1 MGLSKIFTPLLI
13 TKLVMCE
20 SKVTELIFI
29 GTFQNELKRK
39 TNPISNVCLG
49 GCAITSKAKIN
60 IS

>member
-1 MGLSKIFTPLLI
+1 MGISKIFTPLLI

-39 TNPISNVCLG
+39 TKSNFKCVSGWLHD
-49 GCAITSKAKIN
+49 TSKAKIN